1 LYLDN
6 EQPAP
11 HKGKGT
17 IWYDNVQFEK
27 GSVASS
33 YNPVVNSSFEEH
45 NGTLPTGWMRTGNTA
60 LTQAKV
66 VDNESHSGD
75 SAVYFERKATSEAY
89 THIVQDVP
97 VNQKE
102 AKALTISALSK
113 SEDAKANASVATMSN
128 DYSIWGTIYYQ
139 DGTTSS
145 VQGQFPLGTNDW
157 NRSAVVVKPT
167 KPVKMIKVYTMF
179 RNGLTGKAWFD
190 DVRVI
195 EGEV

>member
-1 LYLDN
+1 SEANSTVKGYSSVTQRVDVEPETTYTFSAWIKTSGMTNADAILIGRLQDANAKDITDAGVWQSNRATSIKKNGGWVKRQLTFKTSKNTRQVLLYLDN

-45 NGTLPTGWMRTGNTA
+45 NGTLPTGWARSGNTA

-66 VDNESHSGD
+66 VDNEGYSGD

-89 THIVQDVP
+89 THIAQDVP

-102 AKALTISALSK
+102 AKALT
-113 SEDAKANASVATMSN
+113 
-128 DYSIWGTIYYQ
+128 
-139 DGTTSS
+139 
-145 VQGQFPLGTNDW
+145 
-157 NRSAVVVKPT
+157 
-167 KPVKMIKVYTMF
+167 
-179 RNGLTGKAWFD
+179 
-190 DVRVI
+190 
-195 EGEV
+195 

>member
-1 LYLDN
+1 
-6 EQPAP
+6 
-11 HKGKGT
+11 
-17 IWYDNVQFEK
+17 
-27 GSVASS
+27 
-33 YNPVVNSSFEEH
+33 
-45 NGTLPTGWMRTGNTA
+45 
-60 LTQAKV
+60 
-66 VDNESHSGD
+66 
-75 SAVYFERKATSEAY
+75 AY

-113 SEDAKANASVATMSN
+113 SEDAKANGSVATMSN

-195 EGEV
+195 EGEVLTKNEYDASGNYVTASYDEEGRKISFTYDIYGNTTSETDEKG